1 MKKIAHLETY
11 GFNEQSQFN
20 GVSNGATNEKT
31 EKELK
36 SINETNKA
44 QDEQISGLKVDIKKD
59 GNLFTISQGEKEL
72 AKIHQEEGNGSTI
85 VSGHFDGTKIL
96 LTKDNSEEV
105 TIDASNLVY
114 QTDLPTKISAFEN
127 DAHYL
132 TEHQDVSNFASK
144 SGLATTHALA
154 QDNHEKLE
162 TLIPGLNSVSRNVS
176 ETISMVRGINQT
188 INEKLMP
195 EEDIVDDSIKPV
207 QSKAISTKFKKI
219 DESVNQLGLRIASNE
234 AVTEIDESIFKPV
247 QSSTLAAAFKQV
259 DKKIENVNNAVTANT
274 NNINSIQQSLTNFQ
288 SDPTL
293 NELSTNP
300 IQNQAVATKF
310 NAVEKMVK
318 DLQKD
323 KLDKG
328 NATFTG
334 TILNGVTDIV
344 KAIQLLANKL
354 DAQP

>member
-44 QDEQISGLKVDIKKD
+44 QDEQISSLKVDIKKE
-59 GNLFTISQGEKEL
+59 GNLFTISQGENEL

-85 VSGHFDGTKIL
+85 VSGNFEGTNL
-96 LTKDNSEEV
+96 VLTKDNNEKV
-105 TIDASNLVY
+105 TVDASTLALKTELPTV
-114 QTDLPTKISAFEN
+114 PTKISAFENDANYLTEHQSLDNYALKRDIPSIPTNISSFEN

-132 TEHQDVSNFASK
+132 TEHQDISNLASK
-144 SGLATTHALA
+144 SSLNNIRGLAEQNRDQILSMV
-154 QDNHEKLE
+154 
-162 TLIPGLNSVSRNVS
+162 PNVS
-176 ETISMVRGINQT
+176 SASRDSASAISMARSMSQT
-188 INEKLMP
+188 IDEKLMP
-195 EEDIVDDSIKPV
+195 EDSIVDSSIKPV
-207 QSKAISTKFKKI
+207 QSKAVYTKFK
-219 DESVNQLGLRIASNE
+219 E
-234 AVTEIDESIFKPV
+234 
-247 QSSTLAAAFKQV
+247 V
-259 DKKIENVNNAVTANT
+259 DKKVGDLNNAVTANT
-274 NNINSIQQSLTNFQ
+274 NNINSIQQSLTHFQ

-293 NELSTNP
+293 NDLSTNP

-310 NAVEKMVK
+310 IAVEKTVK

-323 KLDKG
+323 KLDKN